1 MPSAN
6 QKFMLPALS
15 LLLGLAAAGLR
26 LWQRLAAYDESGL
39 PIPMAIPSVVLVVA
53 LLAAAALFLA
63 LSLRLPK
70 TVEQQ
75 ELRGDSVTALLL
87 MVCAGLML
95 VSAVVGLM
103 SFASGYQEAAAG
115 AASAQLRSE
124 AVRHFFL
131 Y

>member
-53 LLAAAALFLA
+53 LLAAA
-63 LSLRLPK
+63 
-70 TVEQQ
+70 
-75 ELRGDSVTALLL
+75 
-87 MVCAGLML
+87 
-95 VSAVVGLM
+95 VVGV
-103 SFASGYQEAAAG
+103 SVKT
-115 AASAQLRSE
+115 R
-124 AVRHFFL
+124 RKTR
-131 Y
+131 